1 MKKGKE
7 EGESELWGS
16 CEVPRYA
23 LPSLLPF
30 PPPRTARRRKSK
42 DYPFRGKNRGQKWVH
57 FPFLQ
62 TVGLGNIISG
72 VQTAVGFFKAPFL
85 TSSLISSPF
94 LLS

>member
-1 MKKGKE
+1 MGRRDVRRKEEGGAAERGGGTLLVKKGKE

-42 DYPFRGKNRGQKWVH
+42 AYPFRGKNRG
-57 FPFLQ
+57 
-62 TVGLGNIISG
+62 
-72 VQTAVGFFKAPFL
+72 
-85 TSSLISSPF
+85 
-94 LLS
+94 